1 MGNIG
6 SSGVHGR
13 RRNSGRRSQPHPHPP
28 PPPPQAPQP
37 EITANR
43 YVFAAATPYPPS
55 QYHGPNAAPYYQYP
69 GYYPPPP
76 PPTSVPMPLL
86 APYDHHHH
94 HPGAAHGAW
103 VNGRYPY
110 GPMVQPPP
118 PPPPPYVEHQ
128 KAVTIRNDVNL
139 KKETLR
145 IEPDEANP
153 GKYLVAFT
161 FDATVAGRGSLYQL
175 IQHNIV
181 FQIMLQLIA
190 IIFPY
195 FFTLLKDHI
204 SSHFSRITLVVYI
217 LSRDI
222 RYKLIKCLI
231 TCSITIIFFAKEGE
245 DCCLTPMKESLH
257 PPITVHFQQGLA
269 QKFKQPS
276 GTGIDFSMFEE
287 AELSKDADMDIYP
300 LAVKAEASPDT
311 QSGNSDGGSTNS
323 QITQAVFEKD
333 KGEYHV
339 RVVKQILWVN
349 GMRYELQEIYG
360 IGNSVEGEFDSNDPG
375 KECVICLSEPRDTT
389 VLPCRHMCMC
399 SECAKVLRF
408 QTNRCPICRQP
419 VERLLEIKV
428 SNGGAE
434 NEEN

>member
-13 RRNSGRRSQPHPHPP
+13 RRSSSRRSHPP
-28 PPPPQAPQP
+28 PPPSQAPQP

-55 QYHGPNAAPYYQYP
+55 QYPNPNAPPYYQYP

-76 PPTSVPMPLL
+76 PAAMPMPLP
-86 APYDHHHH
+86 APYDHHH
-94 HPGAAHGAW
+94 PAAHANW

-110 GPMVQPPP
+110 GPMMQ

-145 IEPDEANP
+145 IEPDEENP

-161 FDATVAGRGSLYQL
+161 FDATVAG
-175 IQHNIV
+175 
-181 FQIMLQLIA
+181 
-190 IIFPY
+190 
-195 FFTLLKDHI
+195 
-204 SSHFSRITLVVYI
+204 
-217 LSRDI
+217 
-222 RYKLIKCLI
+222 
-231 TCSITIIFFAKEGE
+231 SITIIFFAKEGE
-245 DCCLTPMKESLH
+245 DCCLTPMKENVH

-269 QKFKQPS
+269 QKYKQPS
-276 GTGIDFSMFEE
+276 GTGIDLSTFEE
-287 AELSKDADMDIYP
+287 GELSKEVDMDIYP

-311 QSGNSDGGSTNS
+311 QSGNSDSGSTNS

-333 KGEYHV
+333 KGEYQV

-360 IGNSVEGEFDSNDPG
+360 IGNSVEGEIDANDPG

-428 SNGGAE
+428 SNGTDNDE
-434 NEEN
+434 N